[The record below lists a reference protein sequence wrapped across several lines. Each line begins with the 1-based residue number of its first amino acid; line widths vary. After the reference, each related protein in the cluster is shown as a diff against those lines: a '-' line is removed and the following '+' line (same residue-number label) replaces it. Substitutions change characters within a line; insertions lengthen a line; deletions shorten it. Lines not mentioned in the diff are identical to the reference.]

1 MILKDSFFTI
11 TKQNITE
18 DIVDFRIR
26 LNAEH
31 FVYQAHFPNNPI
43 TPGVLLIQMIKELF
57 GSLKGRKFNLNT
69 LKNVKF
75 SAPINPVQ
83 FPEINCSLNFS
94 EKENLYYVKAVIKEN
109 ETIFAKIS
117 MVLT

>member
-11 TKQNITE
+11 KNQDTAE
-18 DIVDFRIR
+18 DTVDFRIK
-26 LNAEH
+26 LNAAH
-31 FVYQAHFPNNPI
+31 FVFKAHFPNNPI

-57 GSLKGRKFNLNT
+57 GSLKGRKFKLNT

-75 SAPINPVQ
+75 SAPINPIQ
-83 FPEINCSLNFS
+83 FPEIDCSLNFS
-94 EKENLYYVKAVIKEN
+94 EKENFYYVKAVIKEN
-109 ETIFAKIS
+109 ETIFAKVS